1 MQAQMKNLQP
11 YELFKLREE
20 IKDIRTTMM
29 TTQREDGNFHTRPM
43 ATHAVDEDGTMWF
56 FSYEDSNKVREIR
69 QNDRVALGF
78 SDTGAETYVA
88 LSGTA
93 EVVKDKQK
101 IDELWQEFLKTWFPN
116 GKDDP
121 NITLLK
127 VTAHSGE
134 YWDRPGGKM
143 MRLFEMAKG
152 ALTGQPDTSGRDEKF
167 GDEPR

>member
-1 MQAQMKNLQP
+1 MQALSTLQP
-11 YELFKLREE
+11 HELYKLREE
-20 IKDIRTTMM
+20 IKDIRTAML
-29 TTQREDGNFHTRPM
+29 TTQREDGEFHARPM
-43 ATHAVDEDGTMWF
+43 ATHAVDDDGTMWF
-56 FSYEDSNKVREIR
+56 FTYENSNKVRELGD
-69 QNDRVALGF
+69 NNRVSLGF

-93 EVVKDKQK
+93 EVVNDRQK
-101 IDELWQEFLKTWFPN
+101 IDQLWNDVLKTWFPG

-127 VTAHSGE
+127 VRAHSAE

-143 MRLFEMAKG
+143 MQLFEMAKG